1 VNDALQNLVEGL
13 PDADSAR
20 RFIDEFEERNRSQYA
35 RLLKD
40 RGLLSDVLTLAAY
53 SPFIATTLLQHP
65 DYVAWLG
72 RKRRESLIATK
83 DDLLESLAR
92 FSLTHTEL
100 DTHVLL
106 ARFRRR
112 ELLRIYLRDIRRLAT
127 TAEITEEISN
137 LADAILEYALQHA
150 KRELDNLFG
159 IPLETDERGR
169 STPSEFCIVSVGKLG
184 SKELNYASDI
194 DLLFIYSAE
203 GTTSGQGSRGAI
215 TNHEYFAKLSQK
227 VIKTVGEQSG
237 EGAAYRVD
245 LRLRPHGTIGPLAQS
260 LADTVRYYHTEAR
273 RWEMQVLIRC
283 RSSAGEAAIF
293 NRFFSGVEDQ
303 VFSRSIPPEE
313 TLANV
318 RMSKEGIDRE
328 NAASKGFNVKLG
340 SGGIREIEFLA
351 QGLQLAYGGNDRWI
365 RAPHTLISLARL
377 ADRGYIT
384 ESELT
389 QAAAAYDFLRHLE
402 HVLQMEH
409 GLQTHTV
416 PIDPQSRSLIAAKM
430 NCETVED
437 FNGSLEHHTTGVH
450 RTFDRIFN
458 SKDVSVERSEPLP
471 PRERLK
477 VDAGEEEVLENE
489 ILERVAEVSPRYAAA
504 IRADPDLER
513 IISAPP
519 RDLSEPRYPDAFE
532 SAIKPGDDIGQSLSA
547 LRKTWSKLFYEIVVR
562 EATVLV
568 DASEAKHLQ
577 SLLAEASLDAAIRIA
592 KSELEKRYRVKIDKL
607 SFAVLALGK
616 LGGATVD
623 YESDLDVVFVYS
635 GESPVAGVTEAEIFS
650 KAAEMLITALS
661 GMTKDGNLYRVDLRL
676 RPYGKNGPLVIS
688 DAAFTEYIRE
698 KADIW
703 ELLAFVKIRGVA
715 GDLELAKAVEHKVRS
730 IIHQRALGIGRDEIR
745 SETVRVRELL
755 KQQRAGRRTE
765 VDIKYGSGGMLDVY
779 FAMRYLQLVCG
790 VPDPEEDRSTTSMLN
805 ELHKKGCINDRQRE
819 LLVSGYKFLSMLDHD
834 LRLAVGRVTK
844 LPSADHTTLDAIA
857 RRMGLDNTGQ
867 LIEQLTM
874 HRLNIRSAYDEILSI
889 NS

>member
-1 VNDALQNLVEGL
+1 MNDALQNLIEGL
-13 PDADSAR
+13 PDAESAH
-20 RFIDEFEERNRSQYA
+20 RFIEQFEERNRSQHA
-35 RLLKD
+35 RLLRD

-169 STPSEFCIVSVGKLG
+169 STPSDFCIVSLGKLG

-203 GTTSGQGSRGAI
+203 GTTSGRGSRGPI

-227 VIKTVGEQSG
+227 VIKIVGEQSG

-293 NRFFSGVEDQ
+293 NGFFAGVEDQ

-318 RMSKEGIDRE
+318 RMSKEVIDRE
-328 NAASKGFNVKLG
+328 NVASKGFNVKLG

-351 QGLQLAYGGNDRWI
+351 QGLQLAYGGSDRWI
-365 RAPHTLISLARL
+365 RAPHTLISLVRL
-377 ADRGYIT
+377 ADRRYIT

-416 PIDPQSRSLIAAKM
+416 PIDPQARSLIAAKM
-430 NCETVED
+430 NCESVED
-437 FNGSLEHHTTGVH
+437 FNESLERHTTGVH
-450 RTFDRIFN
+450 RIFERIFS
-458 SKDVSVERSEPLP
+458 SKAVPVGPSEPLLS
-471 PRERLK
+471 RERLEI
-477 VDAGEEEVLENE
+477 DAGEEEVRENE
-489 ILERVAEVSPRYAAA
+489 ILERVAGVSPRYAAA

-513 IISAPP
+513 IISSPP
-519 RDLSEPRYPDAFE
+519 RDLSEPRYSEAFD
-532 SAIKPGDDIGQSLSA
+532 SAIKAGDDIGLSLSA
-547 LRKTWSKLFYEIVVR
+547 LRKAWSGLFYEIVVR
-562 EATVLV
+562 EATGFF

-577 SLLAEASLDAAIRIA
+577 THLAEASLDAAIRIA
-592 KSELEKRYRVKIDKL
+592 KSELEKRYRANIDKL

-635 GESPVAGVTEAEIFS
+635 GESPVTGVTEIEIFS
-650 KAAEMLITALS
+650 KAAEILITALS
-661 GMTKDGNLYRVDLRL
+661 GVTKDGNLYRVDLRL

-688 DAAFTEYIRE
+688 DAAFTDYIRE
-698 KADIW
+698 KADVW

-715 GDLELAKAVEHKVRS
+715 GDMELAKAVEHDVRS
-730 IIHQRALGIGRDEIR
+730 IIHQRALGIDRDEIR

-755 KQQRAGRRTE
+755 EQQRAGRRTE
-765 VDIKYGSGGMLDVY
+765 VDIKYGAGGMLDVY
-779 FAMRYLQLVCG
+779 FGMRYLQLVCG
-790 VPDPEEDRSTTSMLN
+790 VPDSDADRSTTSMLN
-805 ELHKKGCINDRQRE
+805 ELHKKGCINDRQCE
-819 LLVSGYKFLSMLDHD
+819 LLVSGYEFLSVLDHN

-844 LPSADHTTLDAIA
+844 LPSADHKVLDAIA
-857 RRMGLDNTGQ
+857 RRMGLGNTGH
-867 LIEQLTM
+867 LVEQLTI
-874 HRLNIRSAYDEILSI
+874 HRLNIRSTYDEILSAK
-889 NS
+889 S